1 MRLSHTDS
9 CTKTD
14 GSLTGVFLLLC
25 LLHQGQCFDCSSGQ
39 SHHRPLFPSLSAFSF
54 LFSLFGQKDTGWRS
68 LSPSPRGEVT
78 QCSLSLSP
86 PPCPSNCPVCFK
98 VVEWMFQWQK
108 QTYVMVCVCGLFCST
123 FNCGDISFFVT
134 GTLCLRGTF
143 CKSSLSKRIFWS
155 SEGLGLKLY
164 KKTRHLLLYVN
175 SLYKG
180 NMWFLKNHR
189 CKSHTGLLWCVE
201 QTSRKPCSP
210 QKWIN
215 SQLNWVYVSN
225 DNANKLQG

>member
-1 MRLSHTDS
+1 MRLSHPDS

-134 GTLCLRGTF
+134 RTLCLMGTF

-164 KKTRHLLLYVN
+164 IKKISPLIIIYI
-175 SLYKG
+175 
-180 NMWFLKNHR
+180 
-189 CKSHTGLLWCVE
+189 CVE

-210 QKWIN
+210 QKWIS

-225 DNANKLQG
+225 DNVNKLQGWCLS